1 MELPKE
7 KQTTL
12 GLYATAKE
20 AYEKWKADSDKVS
33 ILDVRTLDEYI
44 NIGHAEK
51 AWNIPVFFQ
60 TNQWNEAQQNFAL
73 APNPDFIAQVK
84 EVFQPT
90 DTVYVTCR
98 SGGRS
103 AWAINQ
109 LAAAGYK
116 NLYNIVDGM
125 EGDFVDDP
133 NSKFLGKRMKD
144 GWKNSDAPWTYKVD
158 PTLVKLPATK

>member
-12 GLYATAKE
+12 GRYATAKE
-20 AYEKWKADSDKVS
+20 AYEKWKEDPTNIK

-60 TNQWNEAQQNFAL
+60 TNQWNEVQQNFAL

-103 AWAINQ
+103 AFAINQ
-109 LAAAGYK
+109 LATAGFK
-116 NLYNIVDGM
+116 NLHNITDGM
-125 EGDFVDDP
+125 EGDLISDP
-133 NSKFLGKRMKD
+133 TSKYAGKRMLD
-144 GWKNSDAPWTYKVD
+144 GWKNAGNPWTYKVD
-158 PTLVKLPATK
+158 PKLVIVKK